1 MKDGFKKSLTEGNK
15 VDVRNL
21 AEILM
26 QISEVSRRFAL
37 ELCVYAKGGDD
48 NGGRGP
54 MSRQRRSMR

>member
-1 MKDGFKKSLTEGNK
+1 MKDGFRKSLTEGNK

-37 ELCVYAKGGDD
+37 QLCVCA
-48 NGGRGP
+48 NGGGNDDRG
-54 MSRQRRSMR
+54 SGNGCRRYAR